1 MNINKLTELMLNG
14 KQVRV
19 TFRDKIEDDCDITGW
34 WLQELWK
41 YNRTTHMFE
50 CYYPI
55 STYED
60 TFYTAFSED
69 DTDDWMDSYLT
80 EKSLG
85 DHGSIKYIQAEDNP
99 DFDVTNG
106 KTLIELAIEKIK
118 TMEDDEII
126 RRIFR

>member
-1 MNINKLTELMLNG
+1 
-14 KQVRV
+14 
-19 TFRDKIEDDCDITGW
+19 
-34 WLQELWK
+34 
-41 YNRTTHMFE
+41 MFE

-60 TFYTAFSED
+60 SFYTAFSED

-85 DHGSIKYIQAEDNP
+85 CHSSIKCIQIEDNP
-99 DFDVTNG
+99 NFDATND

-118 TMEDDEII
+118 AMEDDEII

>member
-1 MNINKLTELMLNG
+1 MLNG

-19 TFRDKIEDDCDITGW
+19 TFRDKIKDDCDITGW
-34 WLQELWK
+34 WSQELWK
-41 YNRTTHMFE
+41 YNRITHMFE

-69 DTDDWMDSYLT
+69 DTDDWMNTYLT

-85 DHGSIKYIQAEDNP
+85 DDGYIKNINTEDNP
-99 DFDVTNG
+99 DFDNANS
-106 KTLIELAIEKIK
+106 KTLVELAIEKIK

-126 RRIFR
+126 KRIFR

>member
-1 MNINKLTELMLNG
+1 MLNG

-19 TFRDKIEDDCDITGW
+19 AFRDKIEDDCDIIGW

-85 DHGSIKYIQAEDNP
+85 DYGSIKYIQAEDNP